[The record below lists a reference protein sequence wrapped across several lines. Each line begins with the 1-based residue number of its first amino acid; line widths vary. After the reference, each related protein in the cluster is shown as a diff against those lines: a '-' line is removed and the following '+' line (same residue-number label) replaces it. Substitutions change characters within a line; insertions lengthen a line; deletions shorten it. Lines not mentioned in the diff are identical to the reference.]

1 MSSENQIRINMPL
14 FTWCSKFTGYVF

>member
-14 FTWCSKFTGYVF
+14 FTWCSKFTGNVF